1 MKMTGLDHITV
12 NVKDLD
18 RSKAFYGDVLGLKE
32 AGSVQMGDHTLTY
45 YELPQGVRLELI
57 DYEAKEEPKD
67 IKETDTGTYR
77 HFCLVAAQLDEVYST
92 CRNKGV
98 SIRKPLPMWTSWD
111 AGPCLLQIRTVSRLK
126 SYKGDG
132 YGIFSWN

>member
-67 IKETDTGTYR
+67 ISAWWPHSWMRCTAPAGTRAY
-77 HFCLVAAQLDEVYST
+77 
-92 CRNKGV
+92 
-98 SIRKPLPMWTSWD
+98 P
-111 AGPCLLQIRTVSRLK
+111 
-126 SYKGDG
+126 
-132 YGIFSWN
+132 

>member
-1 MKMTGLDHITV
+1 MRITGLDHITV
-12 NVKDLD
+12 NVRDLD

-32 AGSVQMGDHTLTY
+32 AGSVHMGDHTLTY

-77 HFCLVAAQLDEVYST
+77 HFCLVAEQLDEVYGT
-92 CRNKGV
+92 CREKGV
-98 SIRKPLPMWTSWD
+98 YVRKAP
-111 AGPCLLQIRTVSRLK
+111 
-126 SYKGDG
+126 SYVEQLGCSTMLVTNPNG
-132 YGIFSWN
+132 VEIEIIQR

>member
-32 AGSVQMGDHTLTY
+32 AGFVQMGDHTLTY

-57 DYEAKEEPKD
+57 DYVTWNHGVGQDGNQSFTGRVDNPAADNTGSVTAEAHSHEWSLMP
-67 IKETDTGTYR
+67 
-77 HFCLVAAQLDEVYST
+77 VP
-92 CRNKGV
+92 V
-98 SIRKPLPMWTSWD
+98 SFLLP
-111 AGPCLLQIRTVSRLK
+111 AGSA
-126 SYKGDG
+126 
-132 YGIFSWN
+132 F

>member
-67 IKETDTGTYR
+67 KRRRTQVPTGISAWWP
-77 HFCLVAAQLDEVYST
+77 H
-92 CRNKGV
+92 
-98 SIRKPLPMWTSWD
+98 SWMRCTAP
-111 AGPCLLQIRTVSRLK
+111 AGTRAYP
-126 SYKGDG
+126 
-132 YGIFSWN
+132 

>member
-77 HFCLVAAQLDEVYST
+77 HFCLVTPSYVDQLG
-92 CRNKGV
+92 CRTMLITDPNGV
-98 SIRKPLPMWTSWD
+98 EIEIIQR
-111 AGPCLLQIRTVSRLK
+111 
-126 SYKGDG
+126 
-132 YGIFSWN
+132 

>member
-12 NVKDLD
+12 NVKDLG
-18 RSKAFYGDVLGLKE
+18 RSKVFYGDVLGLKE
-32 AGSVQMGDHTLTY
+32 AGSVHMGDHTLTY

-67 IKETDTGTYR
+67 IKVTDTGTYR
-77 HFCLVAAQLDEVYST
+77 HFCLVTDQLDKVYNT

-98 SIRKPLPMWTSWD
+98 SMRKSP
-111 AGPCLLQIRTVSRLK
+111 
-126 SYKGDG
+126 SYVEQLGCSTMLVTDPNG
-132 YGIFSWN
+132 VEIEIIQR

>member
-45 YELPQGVRLELI
+45 YELPRACG
-57 DYEAKEEPKD
+57 
-67 IKETDTGTYR
+67 
-77 HFCLVAAQLDEVYST
+77 
-92 CRNKGV
+92 
-98 SIRKPLPMWTSWD
+98 
-111 AGPCLLQIRTVSRLK
+111 
-126 SYKGDG
+126 
-132 YGIFSWN
+132 WN